1 MLGSVQ
7 FLHRYVEVAVH
18 FVLREDTKTEPLITS
33 ELHVNCIELV
43 VTALYYSPPLTLSI
57 LQKSNSL
64 QPFFAQWF
72 SKLSH
77 FMRVHDRKICIL
89 AIANIFSTVPGEV
102 SSIPGL
108 PDQLIRA
115 ALNMFEGLP
124 KALSRRKQLEEDFDR
139 EDDDEDEDDDDDFD
153 DDNDAGDE
161 DDVYDEDNE
170 YQELLASKQVRQSI
184 RTDDILT
191 LLTLFSFPCC

>member
-1 MLGSVQ
+1 MCQPQ

-18 FVLREDTKTEPLITS
+18 FILREDTKTEPLITS

-43 VTALYYSPPLTLSI
+43 VIALYYSPPLTLSI
-57 LQKSNSL
+57 LSKSNTL

-77 FMRVHDRKICIL
+77 FTRVHDRKICIL
-89 AIANIFSTVPGEV
+89 AIASIFSTVPGEV

-108 PDQLIRA
+108 SEQLIRA
-115 ALNMFEGLP
+115 ALTEFEGLP
-124 KALSRRKQLEEDFDR
+124 KSLTRRKQLEEDFDK
-139 EDDDEDEDDDDDFD
+139 EDDDEDEDDEDDGEFGGSD
-153 DDNDAGDE
+153 DAGDE

-170 YQELLASKQVRQSI
+170 YQELLASKQASAVVYR
-184 RTDDILT
+184 
-191 LLTLFSFPCC
+191 